1 MQSGMLCFVCMQL
14 LCCSFNTCCF
24 DNTMLTCQKLYLFSS
39 AACLLNNSSSQLIN
53 MDSNLLT
60 FSLLPLTPH
69 LSLYPDAISPFQRS
83 PPPHTPTSCF
93 FHLCLLKKKKERGA
107 SHEKADSMG
116 YSNQSGPLRR
126 VLQESAHL
134 RCFRM
139 EGWQKWMK
147 KQCEGCTIT
156 ALIPSSVFPV
166 PYHTKPFMCTWRSA
180 LSLIFNISWQVSR
193 ADIPSSAR
201 GRRKVFVFLLQLFL
215 FSLKL
220 SCVTNWLASQIHEV
234 KATQRKMIVFAC
246 LFSRT
251 GELPQRTI
259 WN

>member
-1 MQSGMLCFVCMQL
+1 
-14 LCCSFNTCCF
+14 
-24 DNTMLTCQKLYLFSS
+24 MLTLQKLYLFSS
-39 AACLLNNSSSQLIN
+39 AACLLLNNSSSQLIN
-53 MDSNLLT
+53 MNSNLRTL
-60 FSLLPLTPH
+60 SLLPLTHH
-69 LSLYPDAISPFQRS
+69 LSLYPDAISPFRHS
-83 PPPHTPTSCF
+83 LPPHTPPSWL
-93 FHLCLLKKKKERGA
+93 FHLCLLKKRGA
-107 SHEKADSMG
+107 SHEKSDSMG

-147 KQCEGCTIT
+147 KQCEGCTST

-166 PYHTKPFMCTWRSA
+166 PYHTKPFMYTWRSA

-201 GRRKVFVFLLQLFL
+201 GCRKVFVLLLQLFL
-215 FSLKL
+215 FCLKL

-246 LFSRT
+246 LFSGT
-251 GELPQRTI
+251 GELPERTI